1 MCICNYL
8 ATSGLNHHFI
18 VGGNQKSN
26 DLATSRPFFFF
37 GDFQTRL
44 PKIGDFQTG
53 TRRFIPQKIMDPWLS
68 VLFTHIIP
76 SAILHSKLLSP
87 KLNVGLQSNG
97 VRR

>member
-8 ATSGLNHHFI
+8 ATSGLNHHFT
-18 VGGNQKSN
+18 VGDNKNGN

-53 TRRFIPQKIMDPWLS
+53 TL
-68 VLFTHIIP
+68 
-76 SAILHSKLLSP
+76 P
-87 KLNVGLQSNG
+87 KLATSRPNINLATPRPSFSLIDSLP
-97 VRR
+97 RILYL